1 MRGPSR
7 PLTLTTRGRLL
18 AGCVAGALLLLALTM
33 NPWPGAS

>member
-7 PLTLTTRGRLL
+7 PPALTSRGRFL
-18 AGCVAGALLLLALTM
+18 AGCVAGAFLLLALTM